1 MTLCGPVVPTV
12 SFRWLTPGGR
22 DVGWQRAMAAEAQRA
37 AEQARSQEDRERLE
51 RAQRQS
57 AYNQV
62 CA

>member
-1 MTLCGPVVPTV
+1 
-12 SFRWLTPGGR
+12 
-22 DVGWQRAMAAEAQRA
+22 MAAEAQRA